1 MSVKDYLVLDDKQLL
16 RFEKVYDRYRKMYED
31 PDNCSPMFVINVP
44 RKNNYTWKE
53 RLENPVAMLKDELDG
68 LRPGL
73 LLEDDRVPAVRVQF
87 GTAQVAAAF
96 GCSLVTPEHSPPAAK
111 KHVLEKS
118 SDVYKLEMPSLD
130 AGWYPKL
137 WEYIEVFKENLPE
150 GVHISHPDIQ
160 GPFNTAH
167 LVRGND
173 IMLDFFDDPGAVD
186 ALLDIITD
194 YMIKIVPYIK
204 SKISTDREWFFDWG
218 AMWKGTARV
227 CNCSVH
233 MISPEFYCKHVLPR
247 DTRLMEAIGGGRMHY
262 CGTNSNVIKCFLQND
277 FIHSLDFDIKCYD
290 LWSLS
295 ECASKNLTL
304 GLSLDSSFET
314 YHRLIKGEWPEKR
327 NIILFFHAKS
337 MQEGKEA
344 LDALRRSVPG

>member
-1 MSVKDYLVLDDKQLL
+1 MRGGTRNYGNISNYSIKIFRKASIYHIRIYRDLSHRSSCARK
-16 RFEKVYDRYRKMYED
+16 RYH
-31 PDNCSPMFVINVP
+31 
-44 RKNNYTWKE
+44 
-53 RLENPVAMLKDELDG
+53 AG
-68 LRPGL
+68 L
-73 LLEDDRVPAVRVQF
+73 
-87 GTAQVAAAF
+87 
-96 GCSLVTPEHSPPAAK
+96 
-111 KHVLEKS
+111 
-118 SDVYKLEMPSLD
+118 
-130 AGWYPKL
+130 
-137 WEYIEVFKENLPE
+137 
-150 GVHISHPDIQ
+150 
-160 GPFNTAH
+160 
-167 LVRGND
+167 
-173 IMLDFFDDPGAVD
+173 FDDPGAVD

-314 YHRLIKGEWPEKR
+314 YHRLIKGEWPKTQY
-327 NIILFFHAKS
+327 NPFLPCQIHAGRK
-337 MQEGKEA
+337 KA
-344 LDALRRSVPG
+344 LDALRRSVRGDDRSQFESYHPGYHTPI

>member
-118 SDVYKLEMPSLD
+118 SDVYNLEMPSLD
-130 AGWYPKL
+130 A
-137 WEYIEVFKENLPE
+137 VVPE
-150 GVHISHPDIQ
+150 TMGIYRSIQ
-160 GPFNTAH
+160 GKSSGRRPYITSGYTGTFQHRSSCARKRYH
-167 LVRGND
+167 AGL
-173 IMLDFFDDPGAVD
+173 FDDPGAVD

-247 DTRLMEAIGGGRMHY
+247 IPA
-262 CGTNSNVIKCFLQND
+262 
-277 FIHSLDFDIKCYD
+277 
-290 LWSLS
+290 
-295 ECASKNLTL
+295 
-304 GLSLDSSFET
+304 
-314 YHRLIKGEWPEKR
+314 
-327 NIILFFHAKS
+327 
-337 MQEGKEA
+337 
-344 LDALRRSVPG
+344 